1 MLENFQ
7 LKKELFDLKKQ
18 LYMNNSDNDT
28 EEQELSEIHLISRD
42 KEPESKSYRKSG
54 DSNKF
59 KSPFQ

>member
-28 EEQELSEIHLISRD
+28 EEQEISDIHLISRD
-42 KEPESKSYRKSG
+42 KE
-54 DSNKF
+54 
-59 KSPFQ
+59 